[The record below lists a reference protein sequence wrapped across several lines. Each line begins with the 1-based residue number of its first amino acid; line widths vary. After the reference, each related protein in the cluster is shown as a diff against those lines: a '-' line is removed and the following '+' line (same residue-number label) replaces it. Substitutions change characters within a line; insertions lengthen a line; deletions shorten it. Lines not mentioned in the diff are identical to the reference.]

1 MVLKVKI
8 HTTLLTPGLYTLIIF
23 DIFGS
28 KIVSALFADNFILN
42 FGMKLLFLKCK
53 KSNFSEIL

>member
-8 HTTLLTPGLYTLIIF
+8 HTTLRTPGLYTLLIS
-23 DIFGS
+23 DIFGG
-28 KIVSALFADNFILN
+28 KVVNALFADNFISN
-42 FGMKLLFLKCK
+42 FGTKLLFPKCK